1 MIRALRPGAVSRA
14 LPSGEHV
21 PMFPA
26 LFDGHRVPRTAT
38 PGIGGPRRP
47 L

>member
-1 MIRALRPGAVSRA
+1 MIRALRPQAVSQA

-26 LFDGHRVPRTAT
+26 LFDGARIVRSAT
-38 PGIGGPRRP
+38 PAVGGPRRP